1 MGCGLFLRFILL
13 FEFVVLLMGWVWVLL
28 VVCRYFGFL
37 LVVVLLFWLWFM
49 LVLHFPCF
57 LVLGGGLAVDDWWL
71 GGRLWSGFP
80 GFAGGY
86 WLWVI
91 VCEYFGFLVG

>member
-28 VVCRYFGFL
+28 VICRYFGFL

-71 GGRLWSGFP
+71 GGAFVVQIS
-80 GFAGGY
+80 
-86 WLWVI
+86 WVCGWI
-91 VCEYFGFLVG
+91 LVVGDCL